1 VILLWG
7 LVQDA
12 PLRLVRAALVQKGA
26 SFIFLNQADLLDTHV
41 EVEYTPSVTG
51 VLRLGDREYRLED
64 IRAMYLRPYDFRE
77 FPQLSPLD
85 AQSSQ
90 WRHALAVEDVLW
102 GFADVAQGVVVNRP
116 SAMRSNSSKPYQC
129 RLIEAHGF
137 KVPETLITTDASAA
151 RWFRAQYREVVYKS
165 ISAQRSIVNRLSDEH
180 ESRMADLRWCPTQF
194 QCWVPGVDH
203 RVHVVGEQVF
213 AVRVLSDDVD
223 YRYGFARMEPCQL
236 PDDVA
241 ARCSSM
247 ARGLGLRLAG
257 IDLRRT
263 YEGEWVCFE
272 VNPSPAYS
280 CYEFPDR
287 RISLAV
293 AGLLM
298 GRRSDPT
305 CDRLPKGTSAQ
316 AVVCGPAGDDPPAVE
331 VEHPRAERLAAS
343 AKLIRKWRLSLTVAA
358 GLFRMSSSRSF
369 FMVSSAL
376 GGRPP
381 PFLGA
386 RSSP

>member
-7 LVQDA
+7 LAQDA
-12 PLRLVRAALVQKGA
+12 PLRLVRDALVQKGA

-236 PDDVA
+236 PDVCRRALLVDGTRPWSA
-241 ARCSSM
+241 IGGHRPAPNI
-247 ARGLGLRLAG
+247 RGRVGL
-257 IDLRRT
+257 LR
-263 YEGEWVCFE
+263 
-272 VNPSPAYS
+272 SKS
-280 CYEFPDR
+280 
-287 RISLAV
+287 V
-293 AGLLM
+293 AGLLLL
-298 GRRSDPT
+298 RVPRSANKPRS
-305 CDRLPKGTSAQ
+305 CRSAYGTT
-316 AVVCGPAGDDPPAVE
+316 
-331 VEHPRAERLAAS
+331 ERSYL
-343 AKLIRKWRLSLTVAA
+343 
-358 GLFRMSSSRSF
+358 
-369 FMVSSAL
+369 
-376 GGRPP
+376 
-381 PFLGA
+381 
-386 RSSP
+386 